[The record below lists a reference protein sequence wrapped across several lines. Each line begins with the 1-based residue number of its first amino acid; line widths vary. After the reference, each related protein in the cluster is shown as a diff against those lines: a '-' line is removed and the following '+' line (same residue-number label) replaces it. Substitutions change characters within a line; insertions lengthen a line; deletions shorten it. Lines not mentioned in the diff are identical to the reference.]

1 MKTFDATAMVTGN
14 MIGSGIFVLS
24 GYAAGPVSGGG
35 ALLLAWIFGGVM
47 ALLGA
52 LAIAELAT
60 RFPHT
65 GGDFLYLH
73 NVYGPYPSF
82 LYGWMGLVITESG
95 SIALLALFS
104 AKYLTLILPA
114 TIVLPEQVLACGLI
128 LFFTLLHG
136 LRVTVG
142 ARFQSLLTV
151 LKVAGILGL
160 AVLLYTLPGRPVT
173 EPTLEIEAPVQG
185 FALALIPVFWAYT
198 GWNVAGYVAGEIAQ
212 PRRILPVA
220 LIGGT
225 LIPIMLYFL
234 LTGAFLRAL
243 GIDALRGDAMVPET
257 ALEAVGALK
266 LKPFLLGLILLSV
279 VSSLSIA
286 VQSGA
291 RILKAMGEKGIF
303 FKITARLQPRTHT
316 PLVAL
321 LIQGLWSC
329 FLVVWFLNIER
340 LVYSTAVV
348 MVLFSLLT
356 VSTLFRARK
365 QTGPEVGD
373 HFQTPFFPLVP
384 VAYISSA
391 VFIAWGVI
399 KFYLDQG
406 DKLPFWG
413 LGWILAGTVV
423 FLIWRWVTA
432 TRRSPYAP
440 ED

>member
-1 MKTFDATAMVTGN
+1 MLKTFDATAMVTGN
-14 MIGSGIFVLS
+14 MIGSGIFLLS
-24 GYAAGPVSGGG
+24 GYAAEPISGGG
-35 ALLLAWIFGGVM
+35 ALLLAWFFGGVM
-47 ALLGA
+47 ALWGA

-73 NVYGPYPSF
+73 SVYGPYPSF

-104 AKYLTLILPA
+104 AKYLILFLPA
-114 TIVLPEQVLACGLI
+114 TIVLPEQILACGLI
-128 LFFTLLHG
+128 LFYTLLHG

-151 LKVAGILGL
+151 LKVAGILVL
-160 AVLLYTLPGRPVT
+160 VVLLYTLPGRPGA
-173 EPTLEIEAPVQG
+173 EPTLVIEAPVQG
-185 FALALIPVFWAYT
+185 FARALIPIFFAFT

-225 LIPIMLYFL
+225 LIPVILYFL

-243 GIDALRGDAMVPET
+243 GVDALRGDAMVPKT

-266 LKPFLLGLILLSV
+266 WMPYLLGLIFLSV

-291 RILKAMGEKGIF
+291 RILRAMGEKGLF

-316 PLVAL
+316 PVVAL

-329 FLVVWFLNIER
+329 SLVWILNIER
-340 LVYSTAVV
+340 LVNSTTVV

-365 QTGPEVGD
+365 GTSLGVGD

-391 VFIAWGVI
+391 VFITWGVI

-406 DKLPFWG
+406 DPLPFWG
-413 LGWILAGTVV
+413 LGWLLAGTAV
-423 FLIWRWVTA
+423 FLIWSKGTA
-432 TRRSPYAP
+432 KRRPRYAS